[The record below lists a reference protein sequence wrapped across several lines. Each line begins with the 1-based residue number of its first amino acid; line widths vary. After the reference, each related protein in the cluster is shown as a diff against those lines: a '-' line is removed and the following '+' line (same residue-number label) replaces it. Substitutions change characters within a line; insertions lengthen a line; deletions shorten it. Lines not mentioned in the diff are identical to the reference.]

1 GDRGLTYAATP
12 PPGATVVEG
21 SWWPEDYQGPPLISI
36 GRDIGKGLGLELGDS
51 MTVNVMGREIEAKI
65 ANFREIDWTTL
76 AINFVI
82 VFDQNA
88 LAGAPHGH
96 LATARADTAAEASLF
111 RDITNKFANISVIRM
126 KEALETV
133 SRILEQLSSAVS
145 ATSSITL
152 VAGMLVL
159 AGAFAAGHR
168 KRVYDAVIL
177 KVLGATRKDI
187 FKVFLLEYAL
197 LGLVTS
203 IIAAAAGWTASYL
216 VITELL
222 EAKWINLPMTVLVTI
237 VISVAVTLVF
247 GLLGSWNALGEK
259 VAPVLR
265 SD

>member
-1 GDRGLTYAATP
+1 
-12 PPGATVVEG
+12 
-21 SWWPEDYQGPPLISI
+21 
-36 GRDIGKGLGLELGDS
+36 
-51 MTVNVMGREIEAKI
+51 
-65 ANFREIDWTTL
+65 
-76 AINFVI
+76 
-82 VFDQNA
+82 
-88 LAGAPHGH
+88 
-96 LATARADTAAEASLF
+96 
-111 RDITNKFANISVIRM
+111 M

-197 LGLVTS
+197 LGLLTS

-216 VITELL
+216 VITQLL
-222 EAKWINLPMTVLVTI
+222 EAKWINLPMTVLATI
-237 VISVAVTLVF
+237 LISVAVTLVF